1 MTYITLT
8 SIRPAESAGN
18 INLARTIVHAY
29 WWAQSV
35 TRTYAR
41 TNDVVRSVSET
52 EMIV

>member
-1 MTYITLT
+1 MTDIAFT

-18 INLARTIVHAY
+18 LNLARTIVHAY

-41 TNDVVRSVSET
+41 TNDVVRSVSKAEV
-52 EMIV
+52 IV